1 MLDLA
6 AQVIGM
12 MTQDNEGS
20 TYSALA
26 YRSNDAFDK
35 SLAFDAQQRLGAPH
49 PAGLARGKNNS
60 DDHAFF

>member
-1 MLDLA
+1 
-6 AQVIGM
+6 M